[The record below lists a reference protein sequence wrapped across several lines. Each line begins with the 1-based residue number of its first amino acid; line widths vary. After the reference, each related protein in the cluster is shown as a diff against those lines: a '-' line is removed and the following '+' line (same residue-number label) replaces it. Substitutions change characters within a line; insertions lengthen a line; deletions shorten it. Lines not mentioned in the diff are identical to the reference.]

1 MKQTTVYYKISNT
14 LINNLKHR
22 DDIKILKKPSFLT
35 KLFSK
40 KRYPDIYFHSGELD
54 ENSIEFIKNSKFVV
68 TNSFS
73 NLNLIL
79 AKTKISHEKIKVIYP
94 SVDIKYQKP
103 KELKEKYKDRFSLTE
118 NTKIIFFTAKNFK
131 TSGVKEF
138 LQIVSNLSFI
148 DFKVIIA
155 GAKQQLAAL
164 EFTLPKYSK
173 LEPKIILLDESKEK
187 LDELYLISDVF
198 LLPSYNKNIASS
210 VIKAMFCKCVVF
222 STMNNDAKEILDV
235 YATMENPNDPSTA
248 FKIDAILF
256 DENELKKIKKQ
267 NRNIAL
273 EMSLDK
279 NIEKFNDILTKIYL

>member
-155 GAKQQLAAL
+155 GTKQQLAAL

-279 NIEKFNDILTKIYL
+279 NIDKFNDILTKI

>member
-22 DDIKILKKPSFLT
+22 KDIKILKKPSFLT

-54 ENSIEFIKNSKFVV
+54 ENSIDFIKNSKFVV

-155 GAKQQLAAL
+155 GTKQQLAAL

-173 LEPKIILLDESKEK
+173 LESKIILLDESKES

-279 NIEKFNDILTKIYL
+279 NIEKFNDILTKI

>member
-1 MKQTTVYYKISNT
+1 MKQTTVYYKTSNT

-131 TSGVKEF
+131 TNGVKEF

-222 STMNNDAKEILDV
+222 STMNNDAKEIIDV

-279 NIEKFNDILTKIYL
+279 NIEKFNDILTKI

>member
-40 KRYPDIYFHSGELD
+40 KRYPDIYFHIGELD

-222 STMNNDAKEILDV
+222 STMNNDAKEIIDV

-279 NIEKFNDILTKIYL
+279 NIEKFNDILTKI

>member
-22 DDIKILKKPSFLT
+22 KDIKILKKPSFIT

-148 DFKVIIA
+148 DFKVIIV

-222 STMNNDAKEILDV
+222 STMNNDAKEIIDV

-279 NIEKFNDILTKIYL
+279 NIEKFNDILTKI

>member
-1 MKQTTVYYKISNT
+1 M
-14 LINNLKHR
+14 INNLKHR

-222 STMNNDAKEILDV
+222 STMNNDAKEIIDV

-279 NIEKFNDILTKIYL
+279 NIEKFNDILTKI

>member
-40 KRYPDIYFHSGELD
+40 KRYPDIYIHSGELD

-222 STMNNDAKEILDV
+222 STMNNDAKEIIDV

-279 NIEKFNDILTKIYL
+279 NIEKFNDILTKI

>member
-164 EFTLPKYSK
+164 EFTLPKYLK

-222 STMNNDAKEILDV
+222 STMNNDAKEIIDV

-279 NIEKFNDILTKIYL
+279 NIEKFNDILTKI

>member
-155 GAKQQLAAL
+155 GSKQQLAAL

-222 STMNNDAKEILDV
+222 STMNNDAKEIIDV

-279 NIEKFNDILTKIYL
+279 NIEKFNDILTKI

>member
-22 DDIKILKKPSFLT
+22 DDIKILKKPSFIT

-103 KELKEKYKDRFSLTE
+103 KELKEKYKDRFSLTQ

-155 GAKQQLAAL
+155 GTKQQLAAL

-173 LEPKIILLDESKEK
+173 LESKIILLDESKES

-267 NRNIAL
+267 NREIAL

-279 NIEKFNDILTKIYL
+279 NIDKFNDILTKI

>member
-22 DDIKILKKPSFLT
+22 KDIKILKKPSFLT

-155 GAKQQLAAL
+155 GTKQQLAAL

-267 NRNIAL
+267 NREIAL

-279 NIEKFNDILTKIYL
+279 NIDKFNDILTKI

>member
-1 MKQTTVYYKISNT
+1 MKQTTVYYKVSNT

-35 KLFSK
+35 NLFSK

-54 ENSIEFIKNSKFVV
+54 EDSIEFIKNSKFVI

-94 SVDIKYQKP
+94 SVDIKYQKT
-103 KELKEKYKDRFSLTE
+103 KELKEKYKDIFSLTV

-155 GAKQQLAAL
+155 GTKQQLAAL

-187 LDELYLISDVF
+187 LDELYLISDIF

-279 NIEKFNDILTKIYL
+279 NIEKFNDILTKI

>member
-1 MKQTTVYYKISNT
+1 MKQTTIHYKTNNT

-173 LEPKIILLDESKEK
+173 LEPKIILLDESKEN

-235 YATMENPNDPSTA
+235 YATMENPKDPSTA

-267 NRNIAL
+267 NREIAL

-279 NIEKFNDILTKIYL
+279 NIDKFNDILTKI

>member
-155 GAKQQLAAL
+155 GTKQQLAAL

-235 YATMENPNDPSTA
+235 YATMENSNDPSTA

-267 NRNIAL
+267 NREIAL

-279 NIEKFNDILTKIYL
+279 NIDKFNDILTKI

>member
-22 DDIKILKKPSFLT
+22 DDIKILKKPSFIT

-54 ENSIEFIKNSKFVV
+54 ENSIDFIKNSKFVV

-155 GAKQQLAAL
+155 GTKQQLAAL

-267 NRNIAL
+267 NREIAL

-279 NIEKFNDILTKIYL
+279 NIDKFNDILTKI

>member
-118 NTKIIFFTAKNFK
+118 NTKIIFFTSKNFK

-222 STMNNDAKEILDV
+222 STMNNDAKEIIDV

-279 NIEKFNDILTKIYL
+279 NIEKFNDILTKI

>member
-22 DDIKILKKPSFLT
+22 KDIKILKKPSFLT

-155 GAKQQLAAL
+155 GTKQQLAAL

-222 STMNNDAKEILDV
+222 STMNNDAKEIIDV

-267 NRNIAL
+267 NREIAL

-279 NIEKFNDILTKIYL
+279 NIDKFNDILTKI

>member
-222 STMNNDAKEILDV
+222 FYYE
-235 YATMENPNDPSTA
+235 
-248 FKIDAILF
+248 
-256 DENELKKIKKQ
+256 
-267 NRNIAL
+267 
-273 EMSLDK
+273 
-279 NIEKFNDILTKIYL
+279 

>member
-155 GAKQQLAAL
+155 GTKQQLVAL

-173 LEPKIILLDESKEK
+173 LEPKIILLDESKEN
-187 LDELYLISDVF
+187 LDELYLISDIF

-279 NIEKFNDILTKIYL
+279 NIEKFNDILTKI

>member
-256 DENELKKIKKQ
+256 DENELKKVKKQ

-279 NIEKFNDILTKIYL
+279 NIEKFNDILTKI

>member
-1 MKQTTVYYKISNT
+1 MKQTTIHYKTSNT
-14 LINNLKHR
+14 LINRLKAR
-22 DDIKILKKPSFLT
+22 DDIKILKKPSFIT

-155 GAKQQLAAL
+155 GTKQQLAAL

-173 LEPKIILLDESKEK
+173 LEPKIILLDESKEN

-256 DENELKKIKKQ
+256 DENELEKIKKQ
-267 NRNIAL
+267 NREIAL
-273 EMSLDK
+273 EMSFDK
-279 NIEKFNDILTKIYL
+279 NIDKFNDILTKI

>member
-22 DDIKILKKPSFLT
+22 DDIKILKKPSFIT

-155 GAKQQLAAL
+155 GTKQQLAAL

-222 STMNNDAKEILDV
+222 STMNNDAKEIIDV

-279 NIEKFNDILTKIYL
+279 NIEKFNDILTKI

>member
-131 TSGVKEF
+131 TNGVKEF

-222 STMNNDAKEILDV
+222 STMNNDAKEIIDV

-279 NIEKFNDILTKIYL
+279 NIEKFNDILTKI

>member
-54 ENSIEFIKNSKFVV
+54 ENSIDFIKNSKFVV

-103 KELKEKYKDRFSLTE
+103 KELKEKYKDRFSLTA

-155 GAKQQLAAL
+155 GTKQQLAAL

-173 LEPKIILLDESKEK
+173 LEPKIILLDESKEN

-222 STMNNDAKEILDV
+222 STMNNDAKEIIDV

-279 NIEKFNDILTKIYL
+279 NIEKFNDILTKI

>member
-22 DDIKILKKPSFLT
+22 DDIKILKKPSFIT

-173 LEPKIILLDESKEK
+173 LEPKIILLDESKEN

-279 NIEKFNDILTKIYL
+279 NIEKFNDILTKI

>member
-1 MKQTTVYYKISNT
+1 MKQTTIHYKTSNT
-14 LINNLKHR
+14 LINRLKAR

-173 LEPKIILLDESKEK
+173 LEPKIILLDESKEN

-279 NIEKFNDILTKIYL
+279 NIEKFNDILTKI

>member
-222 STMNNDAKEILDV
+222 STMNNDAKEIIDV

-279 NIEKFNDILTKIYL
+279 NIEK

>member
-40 KRYPDIYFHSGELD
+40 KRYSDIYFHSGELD

-155 GAKQQLAAL
+155 GTKQQLAAL

-173 LEPKIILLDESKEK
+173 LEPKIILLDESKEN

-267 NRNIAL
+267 NREIAL

-279 NIEKFNDILTKIYL
+279 NIDKFNDILTKI

>member
-103 KELKEKYKDRFSLTE
+103 KELKEKYKDRFSLTQ

-155 GAKQQLAAL
+155 GTKQQLAAL

-267 NRNIAL
+267 NREIAL

-279 NIEKFNDILTKIYL
+279 NIDKFNDILTKI

>member
-187 LDELYLISDVF
+187 LDELYLVSDVF

-222 STMNNDAKEILDV
+222 STMNNDAKEIIDV

-279 NIEKFNDILTKIYL
+279 NIEKFNDILTKI

>member
-22 DDIKILKKPSFLT
+22 DDIKILKKPSFIT

-54 ENSIEFIKNSKFVV
+54 ENSIDFIKNSKFVV

-279 NIEKFNDILTKIYL
+279 NIEKFNDILTKI

>member
-1 MKQTTVYYKISNT
+1 MKQTTIHYKTSNT
-14 LINNLKHR
+14 LINRLKAR

-54 ENSIEFIKNSKFVV
+54 ENSIDFIKNSKFVV

-103 KELKEKYKDRFSLTE
+103 KELKEKYKDRFSLTQ

-155 GAKQQLAAL
+155 GTKQQLAAL

-173 LEPKIILLDESKEK
+173 LEPKIILLDESKEN

-267 NRNIAL
+267 NREIAL

-279 NIEKFNDILTKIYL
+279 NIDKFNDILTKI

>member
-22 DDIKILKKPSFLT
+22 KDIKILKKPSFIT

-155 GAKQQLAAL
+155 GTKQQLAAL

-173 LEPKIILLDESKEK
+173 LEPKIILLDESKEN

-279 NIEKFNDILTKIYL
+279 NIEKFNDILTKI

>member
-103 KELKEKYKDRFSLTE
+103 KDLKEKYKDRFSLTE

-222 STMNNDAKEILDV
+222 STMNNDAKEIIDV

-279 NIEKFNDILTKIYL
+279 NIEKFNDILTKI

>member
-1 MKQTTVYYKISNT
+1 MKQTTVYYKTSNT

-222 STMNNDAKEILDV
+222 STMNNDAKEIIDV

-279 NIEKFNDILTKIYL
+279 NIEKFNDILTKI

>member
-22 DDIKILKKPSFLT
+22 DDIKILKKPSFIT

-155 GAKQQLAAL
+155 GTKQQLAAL

-173 LEPKIILLDESKEK
+173 LEPKIILLDESKEN

-267 NRNIAL
+267 NREIAL

-279 NIEKFNDILTKIYL
+279 NIDKFNDILTKI

>member
-1 MKQTTVYYKISNT
+1 MKQTTIHYKTSNT

-22 DDIKILKKPSFLT
+22 DDIKILKKPSFIT

-155 GAKQQLAAL
+155 GTKQQLAAL

-173 LEPKIILLDESKEK
+173 LEPKIILLDESKEN

-267 NRNIAL
+267 NREIAL

-279 NIEKFNDILTKIYL
+279 NIDKFNDILTKI

>member
-22 DDIKILKKPSFLT
+22 KDIKILKKPSFIT

-103 KELKEKYKDRFSLTE
+103 KELKEKYKDRFSLTA

-173 LEPKIILLDESKEK
+173 LEPKIILLDESKEN

-279 NIEKFNDILTKIYL
+279 NIDKFNDILTKI